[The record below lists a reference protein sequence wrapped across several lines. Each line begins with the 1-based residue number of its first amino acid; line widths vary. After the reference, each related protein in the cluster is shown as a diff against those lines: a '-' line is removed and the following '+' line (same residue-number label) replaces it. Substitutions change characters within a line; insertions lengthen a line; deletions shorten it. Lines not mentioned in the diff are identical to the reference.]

1 MDNPASDLSN
11 YLNPYTGETMPQYA
25 VEVEDPKESIF
36 EIICQT
42 LKSWKKSIL
51 VLLGLSK

>member
-36 EIICQT
+36 DIICQT